1 MISNSPFFRDLYETP
16 EIDDSSNDEF
26 DGIHDFGNEDENID
40 DIEEDDNDN
49 EYQNDYGEYS
59 AKSSMEFQKMPEEQD
74 FQWLLQSIRQL
85 CLDSNH
91 PEKFTDMRNE
101 LKKRG
106 FIPENT
112 SICPLPKKKKRPDLV
127 RVASPFSQFYNPIEN
142 IGEGGYGKVMKIQNL
157 IDKQYYALKVI
168 KLDKSEGK
176 MAFSEVQ
183 CLAHIHSPRIVRYH
197 NAWIEGSEQSSQY
210 RFYIQ
215 MEFVEGQS
223 LANFLANQ
231 SGKIDIKEIHRI
243 LIELVLALNDI
254 HSAGVVHRDFRPSNV
269 MVRLDGSIVVI
280 DFGISSVRRLSTC
293 LGSCDQKRGR
303 LSPIIQVPKRVGSL
317 NIRPF
322 DQKMIQEAEEP
333 ETTVKKVGTAIYSSP
348 QQLNGRKS
356 TIGDDIYSMG
366 IMMFEILSQFKTQ
379 MEKAKMIQNLR
390 NFQELPSSFTKTY
403 PQESEMILKMVSKE
417 REKRPNTVN
426 ILQSELFQM
435 WMREQQ

>member
-1 MISNSPFFRDLYETP
+1 MISNSPFFRDLYEIP
-16 EIDDSSNDEF
+16 EVDDSSDDEF
-26 DGIHDFGNEDENID
+26 NNLYRFENEDENMD
-40 DIEEDDNDN
+40 EMEEDENDS
-49 EYQNDYGEYS
+49 EEQSDYGDYS
-59 AKSSMEFQKMPEEQD
+59 IKKSMEFQKTPDDQD
-74 FQWLLQSIRQL
+74 FQWLLQSIRKL
-85 CLDSNH
+85 CSDQ
-91 PEKFTDMRNE
+91 PEKYEEMRNE
-101 LKKRG
+101 LIKRG

-112 SICPLPKKKKRPDLV
+112 NTSPIPKKKKRPDLV

-168 KLDKSEGK
+168 KLDKNEVK

-197 NAWIEGSEQSSQY
+197 NAWIEGNEQSSSY
-210 RFYIQ
+210 KFYIQ

-223 LANFLANQ
+223 LANFLSTQ
-231 SGKIDIKEIHRI
+231 SGNIDIKEIHR
-243 LIELVLALNDI
+243 LLVELVLALNDI

-269 MVRLDGSIVVI
+269 MIRLDGSIVVI

-303 LSPIIQVPKRVGSL
+303 LSPIVQIPKRVGSL

-333 ETTVKKVGTAIYSSP
+333 ESTVKKVGTAIYSSP

-390 NFQELPSSFTKTY
+390 NYQELPSSFKLNY

-426 ILQSELFQM
+426 ILQSDLFQM
-435 WMREQQ
+435 WMKEQ